1 MLKEQQQAMPLCRE
15 NEKEQL
21 KERLVGKQEEQGERR
36 HKVESSL
43 LLCNILATDF
53 RVYPTFED
61 SLVGRGGLWMTNDGL
76 WVGSLTEEMRK

>member
-1 MLKEQQQAMPLCRE
+1 V
-15 NEKEQL
+15 KEQL
-21 KERLVGKQEEQGERR
+21 KERLVAKQEEQGGRR

-43 LLCNILATDF
+43 LLCNILATDLP
-53 RVYPTFED
+53 VYPTFED